1 MTTTMNEPKT
11 QNIPE
16 LIESTFGNLPVQ
28 DIYSYKNIYLSS
40 KNGMATDLRLK
51 MIKLYE
57 SGEYN
62 QSEIAKLFNSSR
74 KSVNKWI
81 NRYNT
86 YGIDGI
92 KDETRAPH
100 NREIKVTGYVKEWV
114 KDLMVEFPYMGS
126 RRISHIIEKRFDY
139 TINRTSVC
147 QIMNELKSKKQTII
161 CEEIIVP
168 EPDLIWHMDMTR
180 MRIYKGKKQYIFG
193 VIDAC
198 TRQVHYI
205 MNYSR
210 MGSKQAIDCL
220 EWALKKADTTPK
232 ELWVDNGRMFISKTF
247 RAYAQ
252 KRGITLHFLDKGSPW
267 QNGKI
272 ERHFGILKN
281 EWIKYRR
288 YTTPESLNNSMKE
301 YRRWFNNEREMQKLG
316 YKTSNQIEKYYRE
329 AKT

>member
-1 MTTTMNEPKT
+1 MKTTIETEQNT
-11 QNIPE
+11 QNIHE

-28 DIYSYKNIYLSS
+28 DIYSYKNVWVGS
-40 KNGMATDLRLK
+40 KNGMTKDLRLK
-51 MIKLYE
+51 MVKLYE
-57 SGEYN
+57 SGGYT

-81 NRYNT
+81 NRYDT
-86 YGIDGI
+86 FGIDGL
-92 KDETRAPH
+92 KDESHAVKY
-100 NREIKVTGYVKEWV
+100 REVKVTGYVKEWV

-126 RRISHIIEKRFDY
+126 RRISHMIEKRFDY
-139 TINRTSVC
+139 KINHTSVN
-147 QIMNELKSKKQTII
+147 QIMNELKPHKPTVI

-168 EPDLIWHMDMTR
+168 EPDIIWHMDMTR

-210 MGSKQAIDCL
+210 MGSKQVTDCL

-252 KRGITLHFLDKGSPW
+252 KRGIKLHFLDKGSPW

-288 YTTPESLNNSMKE
+288 YTTPESLKNSMKE
-301 YRRWFNNEREMQKLG
+301 YRRWFNNEREIQKLG
-316 YKTSNQIEKYYRE
+316 YKTPNILKIESLRI
-329 AKT
+329 